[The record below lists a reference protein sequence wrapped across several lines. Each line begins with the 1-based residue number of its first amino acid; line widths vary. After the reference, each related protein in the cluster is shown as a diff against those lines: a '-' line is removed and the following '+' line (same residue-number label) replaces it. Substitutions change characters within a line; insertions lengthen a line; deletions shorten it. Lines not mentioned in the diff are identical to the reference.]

1 MAAPMPFKDHFSTQA
16 AAYATARPGYPAAL
30 FDAIAALCTVHES
43 VWDAGCGN
51 GQAAIAWATRFTRV
65 FASDP
70 SAAQIANAAAHE
82 RVRYAVE
89 PAEQCSLD
97 DASVDLVGVAQA
109 LHWFDF
115 PRFFAEVRRVLRPG
129 GVFAAWSYGLMR
141 IDPAIDRVLHEFE
154 HRVVG
159 PYWPPER
166 CHVDVGYASI
176 VFPFARIA
184 LPAFSMT
191 QEWRLKQAL
200 AYLGTWSAVQ
210 RYAAQTGNDP
220 IAALTTDLQSAWGD
234 PQRFRRVEWPLVVWA
249 GRNDSGATAALHSDR
264 PL

>member
-1 MAAPMPFKDHFSTQA
+1 MAAPVQFKDHFSTQA
-16 AAYATARPGYPAAL
+16 GAYATARPGYPPAL
-30 FDAIAALCTVHES
+30 FDAIAKLCAAHEA

-51 GQAAIAWATRFTRV
+51 GQAAIAWAARFAQV

-89 PAEQCSLD
+89 PAERCSLG

-115 PRFFAEVRRVLRPG
+115 ARFFADVQRVLRPG
-129 GVFAAWSYGLMR
+129 GVFAAWSYGLLR
-141 IDPAIDRVLHEFE
+141 IDPAIDPLLDDFE

-166 CHVDVGYASI
+166 RHVDAGYTSI
-176 VFPFARIA
+176 EFPFARIPM
-184 LPAFSMT
+184 PAFAMALDWSLE
-191 QEWRLKQAL
+191 QVL

-210 RYAAQTGNDP
+210 RCIAQTGEDP
-220 IAALTTDLQSAWGD
+220 IAKLSAPLHTAWGD
-234 PQRFRRVEWPLVVWA
+234 PQQPRRVEWPLVVWV
-249 GRNDSGATAALHSDR
+249 GRASGPPHDR
-264 PL
+264 RTRV